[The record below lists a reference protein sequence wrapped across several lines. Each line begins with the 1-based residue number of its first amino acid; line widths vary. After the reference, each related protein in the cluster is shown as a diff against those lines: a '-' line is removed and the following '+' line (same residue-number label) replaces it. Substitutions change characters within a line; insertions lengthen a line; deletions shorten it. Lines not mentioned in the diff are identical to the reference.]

1 MPDMKRNRSR
11 RNAIPRTH
19 RGYVWR
25 VDGEIEIV
33 DTDSYRGFKLVGL
46 GQASFRLGAGGDRR
60 VAGPTLG
67 APIMLA
73 TRAERSLLGLSMA

>member
-25 VDGEIEIV
+25 VDGEFEIV
-33 DTDSYRGFKLVGL
+33 DADSHGEFKLVGL